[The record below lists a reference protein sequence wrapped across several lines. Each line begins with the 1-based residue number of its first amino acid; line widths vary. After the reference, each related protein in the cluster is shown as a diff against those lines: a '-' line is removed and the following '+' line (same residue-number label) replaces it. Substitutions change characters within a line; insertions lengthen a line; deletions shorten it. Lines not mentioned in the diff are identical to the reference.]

1 MKAKDVMSPIK
12 EYLAPGMSLC
22 EAVTRMQGIKRTH
35 GLPIKGMLV
44 KDEQETVIGM
54 VSIKDILRAV
64 IPFYLSTDLAIF
76 SWDNMLEEMTKRASH
91 KIVADIMA
99 RDLVTIDADDSLM
112 ACTDL
117 MIKKGLQRLPVTDE
131 NGDIVGMVYIRDI
144 FDMVAEYLIKGGTN
158 NGTC

>member
-1 MKAKDVMSPIK
+1 MKAKDLMTPI
-12 EYLAPGMSLC
+12 EDYLAPGMSLC
-22 EAVTRMQGIKRTH
+22 EAVTKMRGIKRPH
-35 GLPIKGMLV
+35 GLSIKGMLV
-44 KDEQETVIGM
+44 KDDKGKVVGI

-91 KIVADIMA
+91 KTVADIM
-99 RDLVTIDADDSLM
+99 VKEVITIDADDSLM

-131 NGDIVGMVYIRDI
+131 NGEIIGMVYIRDI
-144 FDMVAEYLIKGGTN
+144 FDIVADYLIKGGAKD
-158 NGTC
+158 GTC

>member
-1 MKAKDVMSPIK
+1 MKARDLMTPIE

-22 EAVTRMQGIKRTH
+22 EAVTRMRGIKRSH

-44 KDEQETVIGM
+44 KDDQGKVVGI

-91 KIVADIMA
+91 KTVADIMVKE
-99 RDLVTIDADDSLM
+99 LITIDSEDSLM

-131 NGDIVGMVYIRDI
+131 NDQVIGMVYLRDI
-144 FDMVAEYLIKGGTN
+144 FDIVAEYLIKGGAN